1 MTTEPMFK
9 TIRTMPRPDSNFA
22 LQIGRQIA
30 LMCEDNAGRIE
41 LMIAAIHG
49 NANAAARINR
59 LPPDLGA
66 VEVF

>member
-1 MTTEPMFK
+1 MTADPVFK
-9 TIRTMPRPDSNFA
+9 TTRNLPRADSNFA

-30 LMCEDNAGRIE
+30 LMCDDNAGRIE
-41 LMIAAIHG
+41 LLIAAIHG

>member
-1 MTTEPMFK
+1 MTAEPVF
-9 TIRTMPRPDSNFA
+9 TTTRNLPRADSNFA

-30 LMCEDNAGRIE
+30 LMCDDNAGRIE
-41 LMIAAIHG
+41 LLIAAIHG
-49 NANAAARINR
+49 NANAAARISR